1 MLFKSGLERILK
13 SNAGVSIVMVVVAL
27 AGVSAG
33 TLYIMDLN
41 KNAKTQ
47 FAQARSTSYAEME
60 RRRIGAILGEKTT
73 CILSNNFGV
82 GTKNVIQ
89 NDLSG
94 LYTSDNATIFLAKN
108 ATLYNGA
115 LTVSNI
121 RTRVNPSAA
130 SMGLTGSKAYEL
142 VVTYV
147 PGKSKTFGTG
157 RGTVVVRV
165 PMYMKVD
172 GSSNVTDC
180 YAMVGNTNVDTAIA
194 ASCSPGAAADVKT
207 SFTTATSASTVSDCN
222 HNMNFASGTVTDC
235 PTVGTNATQTVLRGF
250 SLASNVLSYP
260 SLNCTTAM
268 TGAGSCTT
276 DMGAYNINASAPECS
291 YPGGSRDAGVGIC
304 AAGQI
309 LWHTSGTTT
318 ACVTV
323 NCVPT
328 YQFVQTVNA
337 GGTTCFEAPAT
348 TCPAGQYVYQFNPD
362 GTDQCRILPVFS
374 GTCAASWFGTSI
386 TRATTTSGGTLNCT
400 AYNKTKACSAPSST
414 NFVTSFNNAS
424 GGTANC
430 TIY

>member
-1 MLFKSGLERILK
+1 MQFKSVFRKIFN
-13 SNAGVSIVMVVVAL
+13 SNSGVSIVMVVVAL

-73 CILSNNFGV
+73 CSLSNNFGV

-89 NDLSG
+89 NDLAG

-108 ATLYNGA
+108 STLYNGA

-130 SMGLTGSKAYEL
+130 SLGLTGSKAYEL
-142 VVTYV
+142 VVTYI
-147 PGKSKTFGTG
+147 PGKSKAFGTG

-194 ASCSPGAAADVKT
+194 ASCSPGTAADVKT
-207 SFTTATSASTVSDCN
+207 SYTTATSASTVSDCN

-235 PTVGTNATQTVLRGF
+235 PTVGTNPTQTVLRGF

-276 DMGAYNINASAPECS
+276 DMGAYNISASSPVCA
-291 YPGGSRDAGVGIC
+291 YPGGTRDGAC
-304 AAGQI
+304 ASGQI

-323 NCVPT
+323 NCVST

-362 GTDQCRILPVFS
+362 GTDQCRILPVVS
-374 GTCAASWFGTSI
+374 GTCAASAFGTSI
-386 TRATTTSGGTLNCT
+386 TRATGTSGGTLNCT
-400 AYNKTKACSAPSST
+400 AYNMAKACPSPSSSH
-414 NFVTSFNNAS
+414 FVTSVNSNV
-424 GGTANC
+424 GGTPNC
-430 TIY
+430 TQY